1 MLKER
6 KGERERKR
14 GNRMQLLITAEAK
27 AAKPVSC
34 VSVRM
39 CLYVSGFLFLS
50 LLLASRS
57 FLSFAFNTQHTQGNG
72 ESKSCNAM

>member
-1 MLKER
+1 
-6 KGERERKR
+6 
-14 GNRMQLLITAEAK
+14 MQLLITAEAK
-27 AAKPVSC
+27 AAKPVPC

-50 LLLASRS
+50 LTHLPLGLFA
-57 FLSFAFNTQHTQGNG
+57 LSLTFNTQHTQGNG